1 MGATIPN
8 TGSGSPQKTP
18 GALTAAIDVMQV
30 AESSWWAQVPE
41 HSQNFCT
48 VPSRQIL
55 FLVKEQ
61 KEE

>member
-48 VPSRQIL
+48 VPS
-55 FLVKEQ
+55 
-61 KEE
+61 